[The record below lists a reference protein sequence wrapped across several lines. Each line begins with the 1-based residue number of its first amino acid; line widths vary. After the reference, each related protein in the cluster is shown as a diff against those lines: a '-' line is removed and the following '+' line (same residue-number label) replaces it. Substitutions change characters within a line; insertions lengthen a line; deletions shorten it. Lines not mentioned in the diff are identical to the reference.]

1 MGMKEA
7 MFYKKLE
14 NKQVQCVLCQRNCII
29 PDNGFGNCAVRKNHG
44 GTLFSEVYGRIV
56 SMAVDPIE
64 KKPLLHFRSGSKTLS
79 IATVG
84 CNFHC
89 MFCQNFDISQPK
101 KITGEKISP
110 AQVVALAK
118 KHSEGISY
126 TYTEPTIFYEFVLD
140 TAKLAK
146 QEGLYNVL
154 VTNGYINPKP
164 LKTLASFIDAAN
176 VDIKSMKS
184 SFYQKLCKAPSE
196 KPPLET
202 VELMHKLGIH
212 VEVTN
217 LVIPGENDSKE
228 DFHMLCAWLAGVD
241 KNIPLHFSR
250 YFPVY
255 LMDAPPTPLKTL
267 ALARDIA
274 HEHNIKHIHIGNVDE
289 SEMQAF

>member
-1 MGMKEA
+1 MKEA

-14 NKQVQCVLCQRNCII
+14 NKQVQCVLCPRNCII
-29 PDNGFGNCAVRKNHG
+29 VDGCVGNCGVRRNIG
-44 GTLFSEVYGRIV
+44 GTLFSEVYGRIA

-64 KKPLLHFRSGSKTLS
+64 KKPLIHFRPGSKTLS

-89 MFCQNFDISQPK
+89 TFCQNFDISQPK
-101 KITGEKISP
+101 KIVGEKVEP
-110 AQVVALAK
+110 KQVVALAK

-154 VTNGYINPKP
+154 VTNGYINPEP
-164 LKTLASFIDAAN
+164 LKKLAPFIDAAN
-176 VDIKSMKS
+176 VDVKSMKS
-184 SFYQKLCKAPSE
+184 RFYQKLCRAPSE

-228 DFHMLCAWLAGVD
+228 DFHMLCAWLAGID

-250 YFPVY
+250 YFPAY
-255 LMDAPPTPLKTL
+255 LLDAPSTPLETL
-267 ALARDIA
+267 ALAQDIA
-274 HEHNIKHIHIGNVDE
+274 KEHGIKHIHIGNVDE
-289 SEMQAF
+289 CEMQML

>member
-1 MGMKEA
+1 

-14 NKQVQCVLCQRNCII
+14 NKQVQCVLCPRNCII
-29 PDNGFGNCAVRKNHG
+29 VDGCVGNFGVRRNTG
-44 GTLFSEVYGRIV
+44 GTLFSEAYGRIV

-64 KKPLLHFRSGSKTLS
+64 KKPLLHFRPGSKTLS

-89 MFCQNFDISQPK
+89 TSCQNFDVSQPK
-101 KITGEKISP
+101 KIIGEKISP

-126 TYTEPTIFYEFVLD
+126 TYTEPTIFYEFMLD
-140 TAKLAK
+140 TAKLARK
-146 QEGLYNVL
+146 EGLYNVL
-154 VTNGYINPKP
+154 VTNGYINPEP
-164 LKTLASFIDAAN
+164 LKKLAPFIDAAN
-176 VDIKSMKS
+176 VDVKSMKS
-184 SFYQKLCKAPSE
+184 RFYQKLCKAPSE

-202 VELMHKLGIH
+202 VELIHKLGIH

-228 DFHMLCAWLAGVD
+228 DFHMLCAWLAGID

-250 YFPVY
+250 YFPAY
-255 LMDAPPTPLKTL
+255 LMNAPPTPLEIL
-267 ALARDIA
+267 ALARNIA
-274 HEHNIKHIHIGNVDE
+274 TEHGIKHVHIGNVDE
-289 SEMQAF
+289 SEMQLL